1 MNDTNDAFVSKEL
14 KSAVADILSEI
25 ESTEIVALKEYL
37 SLSKKKDKLDF
48 MGKCHNV
55 QWELIEKSNDGTC
68 KKGAINS
75 RIRELQLLHKF
86 PEDSFESKLVL
97 VLKLMD
103 EESQLKK
110 ILKQKSEELQLKT
123 REMITNLD
131 EDTALLLVE
140 YKWIKPLVESLNR
153 IPDAVIQE
161 YIAKIEYISDKYGNT
176 LNNIEEDVKKASKEL
191 SVMINELVGNTADM
205 EGLAELRKILE
216 V

>member
-1 MNDTNDAFVSKEL
+1 M
-14 KSAVADILSEI
+14 
-25 ESTEIVALKEYL
+25 
-37 SLSKKKDKLDF
+37 
-48 MGKCHNV
+48 
-55 QWELIEKSNDGTC
+55 
-68 KKGAINS
+68 
-75 RIRELQLLHKF
+75 
-86 PEDSFESKLVL
+86 
-97 VLKLMD
+97 
-103 EESQLKK
+103 
-110 ILKQKSEELQLKT
+110 KT
-123 REMITNLD
+123 RETITNLD

-176 LNNIEEDVKKASKEL
+176 LNKIEEDVKKASKEL